1 MRTSEIMICLINQVS
16 FRVNGKVLILIL
28 KYDYYIVIKFNR
40 YCSDIGI
47 YQHIAVWP
55 KMHEVKNSLFLMK
68 I

>member
-1 MRTSEIMICLINQVS
+1 MARCSL
-16 FRVNGKVLILIL
+16 LIL

-55 KMHEVKNSLFLMK
+55 KMYEVKNSLFFMK